1 VDGNQI
7 NQIIRKTQRAW
18 FEDGIWEIGFGVSI
32 LLISLYYWGVIW
44 LDLAQRLGMW
54 LPLLQI
60 VFFFAAFLPVRWV
73 VTTLKERVAFPRS
86 GYVAFRREPVRR
98 RWQRFAT
105 GGLIGAFVSILAV
118 VFSLQGTLESR
129 IPIVV
134 GLALAGAMT
143 YISIRYAILRFTLTG
158 LLSFAAAVG
167 IAVLRLETT
176 MGMAALMSA
185 FGILTLGAGGIALWR
200 FMCSTPVAQES
211 EEA

>member
-1 VDGNQI
+1 MDGKQI

-18 FEDGIWEIGFGVSI
+18 FEDGIWEISFGISI
-32 LLISLYYWGVIW
+32 LLLSLYYWAVIW

-60 VFFFAAFLPVRWV
+60 GVFFAAFLPVRWV
-73 VTTLKERVAFPRS
+73 VTRLKERVAFPRS
-86 GYVAFRREPVRR
+86 GYVAFRSEPERR
-98 RWQRFAT
+98 RWQRAAT
-105 GGLIGAFVSILAV
+105 GGVLGVIVAILAV
-118 VFSLQGTLESR
+118 VFSAQGTLESR

-143 YISIRYAILRFTLTG
+143 YISIRFAILRFALTG
-158 LLSFAAAVG
+158 LLAFAAAVG

-176 MGMAALMSA
+176 MGMAALMGA

-200 FMCSTPVAQES
+200 FVRNTPLAQES